1 MTEALGS
8 SNPSFLDSLGERGR
22 RRAEPR
28 TSVSLAA
35 AGCALAFIGV
45 LVLAGDTGL
54 DDDTGDFSRIPGL
67 LLSALVV
74 ALGYFVL
81 SATRTGALAT
91 AGTVGAS
98 LGVPA
103 FMFFLTFDQDG
114 FPPYNTEA
122 ILYVTTAVWLG
133 SYLVGPAKGR
143 PWFLGSGL
151 IGFWFSVLELVENVF
166 EAPFAFMGFFGS
178 SAAMEFEETGEAI
191 GGSGDLGS
199 SGFEGDVDTGFGGDV
214 DTGFGGGDFEG
225 DLGTGGSGQDPFAFD
240 PPDPATVGLLSLAL
254 GVAFV
259 LIGRWLDRNGRHG
272 MATPFAFAAIPCLAA
287 GVIGLSDDLEAS
299 GSGLLLVVIGVL
311 LAWNGSTIWRRG
323 TSWIG
328 GATAAL
334 GLAIFL
340 GDMAGDSATTGG
352 MLYIAGGFA
361 LVFGGHLLAT
371 ATGEPDE
378 MALTT
383 GAVEAVTGPRRQVL
397 VADAAPPEGADDVD
411 DDVFRPPPPP
421 PPASEDEPPPPG

>member
-1 MTEALGS
+1 MTEPLGS
-8 SNPSFLDSLGERGR
+8 SNPSFLDSIGERGR

-35 AGCALAFIGV
+35 AGCGLALLGV
-45 LVLAGDTGL
+45 LVLSVDTGL
-54 DDDTGDFSRIPGL
+54 DESTGDFSRIPGL

-103 FMFFLTFDQDG
+103 VMFFLTFDQEG

-122 ILYVTTAVWLG
+122 ILFVSTAVWLG
-133 SYLVGPAKGR
+133 SYLVGPAQGR

-151 IGFWFSVLELVENVF
+151 IGLWFSVLEITEDLF
-166 EAPFAFMGFFGS
+166 EAPFAFLGFLGG
-178 SAAMEFEETGEAI
+178 SAAMEFEATGEAI
-191 GGSGDLGS
+191 GPSGDS
-199 SGFEGDVDTGFGGDV
+199 SGDFE
-214 DTGFGGGDFEG
+214 GGDFESG
-225 DLGTGGSGQDPFAFD
+225 GFGGSDGFAFD
-240 PPDPATVGLLSLAL
+240 PPDPATIGMLSLGL
-254 GVAFV
+254 GLAFV

-272 MATPFAFAAIPCLAA
+272 AATPFAFAAVPCLAV
-287 GVIGLSDDLEAS
+287 GVTGLSEDLEAA
-299 GSGLLLVVIGVL
+299 GSGLLLVAIGVL
-311 LAWNGSTIWRRG
+311 LAWNGATIWRRA

-328 GATAAL
+328 GAAAAL

-352 MLYIAGGFA
+352 MLYVAGGIA
-361 LVFGGHLLAT
+361 LVFGGHLIAQ
-371 ATGEPDE
+371 AIDEPDE

-383 GAVEAVTGPRRQVL
+383 GAVEAVVGAKRRVL
-397 VADAAPPEGADDVD
+397 VADPEPAAGGPPDDAAFRPLPPAPPEAGDEI
-411 DDVFRPPPPP
+411 PPPPP
-421 PPASEDEPPPPG
+421 PPG